1 MGAHHPRYQGN
12 STEFAIGFAEAGLEI
27 SYINVRSLDVYL
39 YKYSHRGTVNQDQM
53 QYLAKIFKF
62 RLQNYEQNKGIEKF
76 WDKVKENENFNAQ
89 FLHVLGI
96 LLALG
101 DIKTKSELLFDV
113 FDEKL
118 VGELSV
124 GKLQEMLETMVEV
137 VSSLGYLV
145 YDGQTIHSNTLR
157 VLSHIQELKSASH
170 IAISKILNSLLDLST
185 QTHISKSNFL
195 GRFSQMNDGKLLD
208 TVGFRLYL
216 SQSLSARS
224 SKYSNPFK
232 PNQAN

>member
-12 STEFAIGFAEAGLEI
+12 STEFAIGFAEAGLEMSHLNVI
-27 SYINVRSLDVYL
+27 SLNGYL
-39 YKYSHRGTVNQDQM
+39 YKYSHRGVVNQDQM

-62 RLQNYEQNKGIEKF
+62 KLQNYEQNKGIEKF
-76 WDKVKENENFNAQ
+76 WDKVKDNENFNVQ

-96 LLALG
+96 MLTLG
-101 DIKTKSELLFDV
+101 DVKTKSELLFEV

-157 VLSHIQELKSASH
+157 TLSHIQELNSVSH
-170 IAISKILNSLLDLST
+170 AAIHEILKNLLDLST
-185 QTHISKSNFL
+185 QTHISKDSFIDK
-195 GRFSQMNDGKLLD
+195 FSQINDGRLLD

-216 SQSLSARS
+216 SHFLSTRS

-232 PNQAN
+232 PKQAN